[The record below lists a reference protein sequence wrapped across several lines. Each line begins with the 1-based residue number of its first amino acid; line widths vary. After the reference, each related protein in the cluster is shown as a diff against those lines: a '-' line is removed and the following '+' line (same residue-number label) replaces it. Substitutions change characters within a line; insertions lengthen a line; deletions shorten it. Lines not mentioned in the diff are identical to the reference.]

1 MITKGEAQVPN
12 SDARARARDA
22 YRAESVLM
30 RDVAAHWDR
39 LELAGRGEL
48 LYATGVPLPLRHQPA
63 GQDLRQLSSPRH
75 GIDLSLRCSHGLVS
89 AELVIDLG
97 AGADLAA
104 AERVRDSQL
113 DHHCQLLRELLDI
126 QMDGCQ
132 WLTAA
137 GRAPVHLSAPQ
148 PLPRALWSRAMG
160 GLSAARALDPF
171 SAGGDAHAHPPGAAR
186 WWTHRDTTPHVL
198 YAHGTWSA
206 ACDGPQAP
214 PSFFDSGSGGG
225 GAAGGL
231 LHRARLAWAT
241 GIATADGIAGA
252 RLRPSPRT
260 TTPYQPPHPH

>member
-1 MITKGEAQVPN
+1 
-12 SDARARARDA
+12 
-22 YRAESVLM
+22 M

-75 GIDLSLRCSHGLVS
+75 GIDLSLRCSQGLVS

-137 GRAPVHLSAPQ
+137 GRAPTTSNTSA
-148 PLPRALWSRAMG
+148 SC
-160 GLSAARALDPF
+160 SSVAR
-171 SAGGDAHAHPPGAAR
+171 
-186 WWTHRDTTPHVL
+186 
-198 YAHGTWSA
+198 
-206 ACDGPQAP
+206 
-214 PSFFDSGSGGG
+214 
-225 GAAGGL
+225 
-231 LHRARLAWAT
+231 
-241 GIATADGIAGA
+241 
-252 RLRPSPRT
+252 SPRQSS
-260 TTPYQPPHPH
+260 PAASAEGPFKR